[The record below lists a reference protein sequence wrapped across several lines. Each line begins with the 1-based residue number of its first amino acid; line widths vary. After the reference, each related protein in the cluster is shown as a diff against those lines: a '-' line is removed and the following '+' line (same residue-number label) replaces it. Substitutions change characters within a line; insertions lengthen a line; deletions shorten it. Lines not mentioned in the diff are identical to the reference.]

1 MRRLLKTTPPPSRRY
16 IRIMRIAAF
25 NALLIAIGLA
35 LIAAAGEAYFRL
47 IVVPNG
53 CGLSSNPQDFKG
65 HKSWRFVPN
74 VGLMPQPNL
83 EARFTN
89 HLDFWT
95 ITRTNS
101 LGFLDREP
109 ISVERA
115 AESCHI
121 AFIGD
126 SFIEAWHV
134 PIADKVQ
141 VKLDE
146 LAAREL
152 PHLDV
157 TTSAFGR
164 RAYGQI
170 NQLAFYDEYARRLSP
185 KVVALVFVNND
196 FDDNSVHLNALG
208 LGMDP
213 DHLPRVTAAQGADG
227 EPELRPPAPDYEAF
241 RLPPPPPNYWAQTS
255 DGDNG
260 DVKSYIGSFAKRASS
275 PAQRANAEIV
285 KYSYFA
291 KWLDAKRKATFPKEE
306 TRNPA
311 LIYWVDLLSRRP
323 RYSTIAQGWT
333 PITYA
338 NMGAIFKKSELP
350 PIFEEAVANTKFG
363 LEQFKRRTK
372 RDGAELVI
380 LAVYRTK
387 VDGNLPFDRLTA
399 MAEELGIP
407 VIEQYDYIIGIG
419 ADPTEAAFKHN
430 GHWNEDGHRWAAEA
444 LLEWLRDNQDACD

>member
-1 MRRLLKTTPPPSRRY
+1 MRCSLNTTSSSSHKH
-16 IRIMRIAAF
+16 IRIMRITVL

-53 CGLSSNPQDFKG
+53 YGLSSNPQDFKG
-65 HKSWRFVPN
+65 YKSWRFVPN
-74 VGLMPQPNL
+74 VGVMPRPNS

-109 ISVERA
+109 ISAERA

-121 AFIGD
+121 ALIGD
-126 SFIEAWHV
+126 SFVEAWHV

-141 VKLDE
+141 VKLEE

-152 PHLDV
+152 PRSDI

-213 DHLPRVTAAQGADG
+213 DHLPRVTAARGADG
-227 EPELRPPAPDYEAF
+227 EPELRPPVPDYEAF
-241 RLPPPPPNYWAQTS
+241 RLPPPPNYWAQTS

-260 DVKSYIGSFAKRASS
+260 DVKSYIGSFAKRAAG
-275 PAQRANAEIV
+275 PVIRANAEIV
-285 KYSYFA
+285 KHSYFA

-306 TRNPA
+306 ARDPE
-311 LIYWVDLLSRRP
+311 LVYWVDLLSRRP
-323 RYSTIAQGWT
+323 RYSAIAQGWT
-333 PITYA
+333 PSTYA
-338 NMGAIFKKSELP
+338 NMGAIFKESELP

-363 LEQFKRRTK
+363 LEQFKRRAE

-399 MAEELGIP
+399 IAEELDIP
-407 VIEQYDYIIGIG
+407 VIEQYEYIIGIG
-419 ADPTEAAFKHN
+419 ADPMNANWKHDF
-430 GHWNEDGHRWAAEA
+430 HWNKNGHRWAAEA
-444 LLEWLRDNQDACD
+444 LLEWLKDNQDVCD

>member
-16 IRIMRIAAF
+16 SRVIPVVAF
-25 NALLIAIGLA
+25 NALLIAVGLA

-208 LGMDP
+208 LGIDP
-213 DHLPRVTAAQGADG
+213 DHLPRVTVTRGADG
-227 EPELRPPAPDYEAF
+227 EPELRPPDPNYEAF
-241 RLPPPPPNYWAQTS
+241 RLPPPPRTLQ
-255 DGDNG
+255 
-260 DVKSYIGSFAKRASS
+260 SS
-275 PAQRANAEIV
+275 IRHNSAVELIKGKIT

-291 KWLDAKRKATFPKEE
+291 NWLDLTIRWMFATKVETLKAERTMWWAEL
-306 TRNPA
+306 
-311 LIYWVDLLSRRP
+311 LIQRP
-323 RYSTIAQGWT
+323 RYSTILQGW
-333 PITYA
+333 PPSGYA
-338 NMGAIFKKSELP
+338 YIDSGFGESDMPPVFEDALP
-350 PIFEEAVANTKFG
+350 YTNSG
-363 LEQFKRRTK
+363 
-372 RDGAELVI
+372 
-380 LAVYRTK
+380 
-387 VDGNLPFDRLTA
+387 
-399 MAEELGIP
+399 
-407 VIEQYDYIIGIG
+407 
-419 ADPTEAAFKHN
+419 
-430 GHWNEDGHRWAAEA
+430 
-444 LLEWLRDNQDACD
+444 

>member
-1 MRRLLKTTPPPSRRY
+1 MKITLTPSHRYSRI
-16 IRIMRIAAF
+16 IRVVAF
-25 NALLIAIGLA
+25 NALLIAMGLA

-53 CGLSSNPQDFKG
+53 YGLSANPQDFKG

-74 VGLMPQPNL
+74 VGVMPVPNA

-95 ITRTNS
+95 TTRTNS

-109 ISVERA
+109 ISAERA
-115 AESCHI
+115 AESCRI

-134 PIADKVQ
+134 PIADKIQ
-141 VKLDE
+141 VKLEE

-152 PHLDV
+152 PRLDI
-157 TTSAFGR
+157 TTAAFGR

-185 KVVALVFVNND
+185 KIVALVFVNND
-196 FDDNSVHLNALG
+196 FDDNSVHLSALG
-208 LGMDP
+208 LGIDP
-213 DHLPRVTAAQGADG
+213 DHLPRVTATRGADG

-260 DVKSYIGSFAKRASS
+260 DAKSYIASSIKRASS
-275 PAQRANAEIV
+275 PVRRANEEIV
-285 KYSYFA
+285 KHSYFA
-291 KWLDAKRKATFPKEE
+291 IWLDAKRKTTFPNQE
-306 TRNPA
+306 TRNPE

-323 RYSTIAQGWT
+323 GYSTIAQVWT
-333 PITYA
+333 PSTLPS
-338 NMGAIFKKSELP
+338 MGAVFKESELP
-350 PIFEEAVANTKFG
+350 PVFEEAMAYTIFA
-363 LEQFKRRTK
+363 LEQFKRRAD
-372 RDGAELVI
+372 RDGARLVI
-380 LAVYRTK
+380 LTTHTLGTA
-387 VDGNLPFDRLTA
+387 GNPRFDRLNAMTA
-399 MAEELGIP
+399 ELSIP
-407 VIEQYDYIIGIG
+407 LINQHDYIIGIG
-419 ADPTEAAFKHN
+419 ADPRNAEWNHDW
-430 GHWNEDGHRWAAEA
+430 HWNKDGHRWAAEA
-444 LLEWLRDNQDACD
+444 LLEWLRDNQDVCD

>member
-1 MRRLLKTTPPPSRRY
+1 MRRLLKIVFTPP
-16 IRIMRIAAF
+16 RICVRILRLAVL
-25 NALLIAIGLA
+25 NALLIVAALA
-35 LIAAAGEAYFRL
+35 LIGVAGEVYFRL

-53 CGLSSNPQDFKG
+53 YGLAINPKDFDG
-65 HKSWRFVPN
+65 RRSWHFVPN
-74 VGLMPQPNL
+74 VGVMLAPNWEL
-83 EARFTN
+83 RHTN

-95 ITRTNS
+95 IARTNS
-101 LGFLDREP
+101 MGIFDREP
-109 ISVERA
+109 ISPELA

-121 AFIGD
+121 SFIGD
-126 SFIEAWHV
+126 SFVVGKEV
-134 PIADKVQ
+134 PIADKSQ
-141 VKLDE
+141 VKLED
-146 LAAREL
+146 LAAEL

-164 RAYGQI
+164 GSFGQI
-170 NQLAFYDEYARRLSP
+170 NQLAFYDEYARHLRP
-185 KVVALVFVNND
+185 NVVALVFVNND

-208 LGMDP
+208 LGIDP

-227 EPELRPPAPDYEAF
+227 EPHLRPPAPDYEAF
-241 RLPPPPPNYWAQTS
+241 RLPSPPPNYWAQTS

-260 DVKSYIGSFAKRASS
+260 DVKSYIGSFAKRAAG
-275 PAQRANAEIV
+275 PAQRANAEIA

-306 TRNPA
+306 ARNPE

-333 PITYA
+333 PSTYA
-338 NMGAIFKKSELP
+338 NMGAIFKESDLP

-363 LEQFKRRTK
+363 LEQFKRRAE

-387 VDGNLPFDRLTA
+387 VDGNLPFDRLTT
-399 MAEELGIP
+399 MAEELDIP
-407 VIEQYDYIIGIG
+407 VV
-419 ADPTEAAFKHN
+419 
-430 GHWNEDGHRWAAEA
+430 
-444 LLEWLRDNQDACD
+444 